1 MDQLLQHL
9 LNGLL
14 LGATYSLLGIGLTLV
29 FGLMN
34 VVNFA
39 HGEFYTFGA
48 YAAFAALALASV
60 HFFLAIPL
68 AIVAG
73 ALAGAVCE
81 RVLLRPLRGQSI
93 DTVMLVM
100 IGLWIAMQNAEL
112 LGWGGVAKSVP
123 TPFPTQPVVLGAVSV
138 APLRIF
144 VFVVSGLLIL
154 GAHLLLSRTKL
165 GRAMRATF
173 QDRETAALMG
183 VSIERIHT
191 VTFAF
196 GAGLAAAA
204 GALLGRSSFYPAMAI
219 WLAKAFRVSCR
230 LGNFAARRWAV
241 VRGSRRS
248 GRANLLRYATRSFPD
263 DRRVLRLRPAASSP
277 APSSVM
283 NGSRSRSFPRGVSA
297 PAGCGP
303 VSLHTLIR
311 PGSSR
316 ATLSLNSCLLYRA
329 ALARHAAFSASAPTP
344 PPCWRQLE
352 WSPWI
357 GLLAAIV
364 LPGLA
369 GYVIGRLAL
378 KLRGAYFVLLTI
390 SFAGCVSLVSVNW
403 MDLTNG
409 PLGIPGVPPVEIALP
424 GLSAL
429 SLRSKSAYYYLCCPW
444 WGPISSA
451 ALIRSRVGVAGVSGD
466 ETSPPRCI
474 DAPPIR
480 PPRCERRMA
489 ASRAAS
495 TRTTHASQPGGVSL
509 HHTVTMSSWWWR
521 A

>member
-39 HGEFYTFGA
+39 HGEFYTLGA

-123 TPFPTQPVVLGAVSV
+123 TPFPTHPVVLGAVSV

-144 VFVVSGLLIL
+144 VFVISGLLIL

-204 GALLGRSSFYPAMAI
+204 GALLGPVFLLYPSMGD
-219 WLAKAFRVSCR
+219 LASLKAFSVVILGG
-230 LGNFAARRWAV
+230 LGNFGGAALGGVVLGIAEELGAGYISSGYRDAV
-241 VRGSRRS
+241 GFLMIVGVL
-248 GRANLLRYATRSFPD
+248 LLR
-263 DRRVLRLRPAASSP
+263 
-277 APSSVM
+277 PS
-283 NGSRSRSFPRGVSA
+283 GLFA
-297 PAGCGP
+297 
-303 VSLHTLIR
+303 
-311 PGSSR
+311 R
-316 ATLSLNSCLLYRA
+316 A
-329 ALARHAAFSASAPTP
+329 
-344 PPCWRQLE
+344 E
-352 WSPWI
+352 
-357 GLLAAIV
+357 
-364 LPGLA
+364 
-369 GYVIGRLAL
+369 
-378 KLRGAYFVLLTI
+378 
-390 SFAGCVSLVSVNW
+390 
-403 MDLTNG
+403 
-409 PLGIPGVPPVEIALP
+409 
-424 GLSAL
+424 
-429 SLRSKSAYYYLCCPW
+429 
-444 WGPISSA
+444 
-451 ALIRSRVGVAGVSGD
+451 RVG
-466 ETSPPRCI
+466 
-474 DAPPIR
+474 
-480 PPRCERRMA
+480 
-489 ASRAAS
+489 
-495 TRTTHASQPGGVSL
+495 
-509 HHTVTMSSWWWR
+509 
-521 A
+521 